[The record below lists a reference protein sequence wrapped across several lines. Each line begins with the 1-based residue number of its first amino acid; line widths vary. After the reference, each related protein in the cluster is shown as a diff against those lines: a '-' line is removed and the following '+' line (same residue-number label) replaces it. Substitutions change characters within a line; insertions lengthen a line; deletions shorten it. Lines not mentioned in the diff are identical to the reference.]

1 MATDN
6 LKTRLAAPFET
17 TVYYFASVKE
27 ELALEQSRI
36 VLKVLAEKSQD
47 PEVTR
52 IDGPVPDLGLAIAAA
67 GAISFFG
74 TPRIVELRLLSPSTM
89 TEKDI
94 EELCGL
100 FGMLENAV
108 MVVTAVY
115 KDKKTATSK
124 KAKALF
130 LAAQKVG
137 FALELAEPGRR
148 DNLTFIEKAAV
159 AIGAEYE
166 QGAAEALLENA
177 GADRALLESETA
189 KLAAI
194 SGYRTISKQTVNQYS
209 VRNIEADVFEL
220 ARLITGKRRADAF
233 KKLNQLLALRNE
245 PIAIAAALSGTYV
258 DMYRVRC
265 GAEERVAVPTVFE
278 QMGYKGSDY
287 RLQKAK
293 ENAARYSVAQL
304 ENAVLTL
311 AELDGAL
318 KSSALPDKSILLE
331 TAVAQLLQMG
341 ERH

>member
-1 MATDN
+1 MAADK
-6 LKTRLAAPFET
+6 LQTRLENPFET
-17 TVYYFASVKE
+17 PVYYFASIKE
-27 ELALEQSRI
+27 ELVLEQSRV
-36 VLKVLAEKSQD
+36 VLKRLAEKSAD

-52 IDGPVPDLGLAIAAA
+52 IDGPVPDFGLAIAAA

-74 TPRIVELRLLSPSTM
+74 TPRIVELRLVSPSTM

-94 EELCGL
+94 EELSGL

-108 MVVTAVY
+108 MVISAVY

-130 LAAQKVG
+130 AAAQKAG
-137 FALELAEPGRR
+137 FAVELAEPGRR
-148 DNLTFIEKAAV
+148 ENLDFIAKAADE
-159 AIGAEYE
+159 IGAEFE
-166 QGAAEALLENA
+166 AGAAEALLENA
-177 GADRALLESETA
+177 GADRALLQSETA
-189 KLAAI
+189 KLAAL
-194 SGYRTISKQTVNQYS
+194 SGYGIISKQIVNQYS

-220 ARLITGKRRADAF
+220 ARYITGKRRADAF
-233 KKLNQLLALRNE
+233 NKLNQLLLLRNE
-245 PIAIAAALSGTYV
+245 PIAIAAALAGTYI

-265 GAEERVAVPTVFE
+265 GAEERVSVPVVFE

-293 ENAARYSVAQL
+293 ENGARYSVRQL

-331 TAVAQLLQMG
+331 TAVAELLQMG